1 MQAQPD
7 IEDVGQVDESGLA
20 HAVGR
25 DAAGWLDPRTGD
37 HVHDGTPSPAAACEA
52 PATAWL
58 SQSAGPRLMSII
70 SSSISGVV
78 LSASPGRNV
87 PMVFTSTSG
96 PDLAVDPVDEAFR
109 RGGVGGIGH
118 LAADANGEFTRRLL
132 VPFDRHHRQAA
143 DGQGRRRRL
152 TKPAACTGH
161 DRYLA
166 LTASP
171 LDLGTFVPGR
181 ASLHNGPRLSPRQVK
196 GRRRS

>member
-1 MQAQPD
+1 
-7 IEDVGQVDESGLA
+7 
-20 HAVGR
+20 
-25 DAAGWLDPRTGD
+25 
-37 HVHDGTPSPAAACEA
+37 
-52 PATAWL
+52 
-58 SQSAGPRLMSII
+58 MSII

-143 DGQGRRRRL
+143 GGQGRRRRL